1 MHTPRVEIIVV
12 SQPAELIPG
21 AFMHDE
27 AFEATLASLR
37 DWLLTDARLKA
48 DIRCAIA
55 GFAHRLNA
63 VGVPVDRLTFAAEAL
78 HAEHVAFTSTWLKDQ
93 PGLQNL
99 QAHGWEAIEGYPTSP
114 LYAVHQSRQMLALRL
129 RDTSDDLFPIVAEL
143 KQAGYLHYLCF
154 PVFFANGHNNA
165 ITLAT
170 RSEQGFSERDIALL
184 ACLMPTLVAVL
195 EIQSGYKSLDEVL
208 RIYVGD
214 EPHRAILAGRIG
226 RGQVSRIR
234 SAILFADMRSY
245 TRITSAIEPEQA
257 VELLNRYFDCLV
269 PPIEA
274 EGGEVLKYMGDG
286 LLAIFRDRG
295 DDLGAAAQSALSAA
309 TVGLACIEQIDPNDF
324 GEKIQ
329 AGIALHHGDAA
340 YGNVGSGARLDFTVV
355 GRDVNLTSR
364 LAQLNKV
371 LGEPLLMSRAFC
383 DHLWSNPHHLGAFR
397 LDGFEDAIDVFR
409 P

>member
-1 MHTPRVEIIVV
+1 MELSPDEHFESTVV
-12 SQPAELIPG
+12 Q
-21 AFMHDE
+21 
-27 AFEATLASLR
+27 LR
-37 DWLLTDARLKA
+37 DWLLTDARLKT

-55 GFAHRLNA
+55 GFAHRLNDA
-63 VGVPVDRLTFAAEAL
+63 GVPVDRLTFVAEAL
-78 HAEHVAFTSTWLKDQ
+78 HAEHVAFMSTWLKEN
-93 PGLQNL
+93 PGLQSL
-99 QAHGWEAIEGYPTSP
+99 QALGWEAIDGYPASP
-114 LYAVHQSRQMLALRL
+114 VFAVHQSRQMLSLWL
-129 RDTSDDLFPIVAEL
+129 PDTPDGRFPIIAEL
-143 KQAGYLHYLCF
+143 KQAGYIHYLCF
-154 PVFFANGHNNA
+154 PVFFANGHRNA

-170 RSEQGFSERDIALL
+170 RNREGFSERHIELL
-184 ACLMPTLVAVL
+184 SRLMPTLVAVL
-195 EIQSGYKSLDEVL
+195 EIQSGYKSLDEIL

-245 TRITSAIEPEQA
+245 TRITSALQPEQA

-295 DDLGAAAQSALSAA
+295 DDMCGATQSALTAA
-309 TVGLACIEQIDPNDF
+309 QVGLACINEIDVSDF

-340 YGNVGSGARLDFTVV
+340 YGNVGSGSRLDFTVV

-364 LAQLNKV
+364 LAELNKV

-397 LDGFEDAIDVFR
+397 LDGFDDPVDIYR